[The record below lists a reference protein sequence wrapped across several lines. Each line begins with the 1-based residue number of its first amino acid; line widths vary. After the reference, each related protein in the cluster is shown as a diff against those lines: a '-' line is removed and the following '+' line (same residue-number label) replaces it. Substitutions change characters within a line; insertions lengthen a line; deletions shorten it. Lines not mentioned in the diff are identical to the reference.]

1 MIYLFCAIASSA
13 AVSAVLR
20 IGDRK
25 CTGKYSRFAMNY
37 LSAAVFAFLT
47 MQSRGFVLDGSGT
60 FALGLGAVQGI
71 LYLLSLVSLQS
82 SIRKNGVILSGTFA
96 RLGLIIPMIF
106 AIVAFG
112 ELPGVLQTIGFLI
125 ACAAIWM
132 MQVKEEK
139 NSDKNYSGLILLL
152 VISGLTDSMAKIFE
166 ELGDRKLDS
175 WFLLITFIVAFFLSV
190 GMMIYHKEKL
200 GVSEIVY
207 GCLVGIPNY
216 GSVFFLLKALTSLP
230 AVLVYPTYSAGTILA
245 ISLIGV
251 AAFGERPRKRQWLHW
266 E

>member
-47 MQSRGFVLDGSGT
+47 MQSREFVLDGSGM

-166 ELGDRKLDS
+166 ELGNRKLDS

-190 GMMIYHKEKL
+190 GMMIYQDRK
-200 GVSEIVY
+200 
-207 GCLVGIPNY
+207 
-216 GSVFFLLKALTSLP
+216 SV
-230 AVLVYPTYSAGTILA
+230 V
-245 ISLIGV
+245 
-251 AAFGERPRKRQWLHW
+251 
-266 E
+266 

>member
-47 MQSRGFVLDGSGT
+47 MQSREFVLDGSGM

-96 RLGLIIPMIF
+96 RLGLII
-106 AIVAFG
+106 
-112 ELPGVLQTIGFLI
+112 
-125 ACAAIWM
+125 
-132 MQVKEEK
+132 
-139 NSDKNYSGLILLL
+139 
-152 VISGLTDSMAKIFE
+152 
-166 ELGDRKLDS
+166 R
-175 WFLLITFIVAFFLSV
+175 
-190 GMMIYHKEKL
+190 
-200 GVSEIVY
+200 
-207 GCLVGIPNY
+207 
-216 GSVFFLLKALTSLP
+216 
-230 AVLVYPTYSAGTILA
+230 
-245 ISLIGV
+245 
-251 AAFGERPRKRQWLHW
+251 
-266 E
+266 